1 MSIPRSQLDYR
12 PIDDQQAF
20 LLDHSNAPQQTDAAA
35 HMIRSD
41 LNKHL
46 PALVSAMQEESDVAL
61 QSRWPD
67 CKDWAAVHPYMILAQ
82 AIAQVTTRVLC
93 GQELARN
100 EEWVKLSV
108 ETTISAM
115 QTAAAIRENYPP
127 YLRWLAP
134 YFMPGPKLS
143 LANRK
148 RAAEILRP
156 IFAKR
161 MAGKG
166 DGSGYSDGIQWLIA
180 AAGARGKSVFEL
192 ADEQLFLSIAS
203 VHSTSASLLSIVHDL
218 AASAQSREEILDEM
232 QRVQKEHG
240 TSWTK
245 ASLAK
250 LNKLDSF
257 MKESQRVNPI
267 GLVTVTRAAV
277 KPYTFK
283 DGFYLP
289 ANTLISF
296 PMAELNHDPDVWP
309 DSETFD
315 GSRFLRMRQK
325 ADANGWQFAFVG
337 ENSINFGAGTHACPG
352 RYYVSQEIKIMLA
365 HLLLHYDFKW
375 PDGKSRPANMVHD
388 FATPPSPMAE
398 LMFRR
403 R

>member
-1 MSIPRSQLDYR
+1 
-12 PIDDQQAF
+12 
-20 LLDHSNAPQQTDAAA
+20 
-35 HMIRSD
+35 
-41 LNKHL
+41 
-46 PALVSAMQEESDVAL
+46 MQEESEVAL

-67 CKDWAAVHPYMILAQ
+67 CKDWTAVYPYMILAQ

-100 EEWVKLSV
+100 EEWIKLSV

-115 QTAAAIRENYPP
+115 QTAAAIREKYPP

-134 YFMPGPKLS
+134 YFMPGPQLS
-143 LANRK
+143 LTNRK

-156 IFAKR
+156 VLLKR
-161 MAGKG
+161 RAGKG

-180 AAGARGKSVFEL
+180 AAGARGKSVEEL

-203 VHSTSASLLSIVHDL
+203 VHSTSASLLSIVQDL
-218 AASAQSREEILDEM
+218 ASSGQYREEILDEM
-232 QRVQKEHG
+232 RSVQQERG
-240 TSWTK
+240 TTWTK

-267 GLVTVTRAAV
+267 GLGKASQACLWNLSTPILRLSTVTVTRAAV

-283 DGFYLP
+283 DGFHLP

-296 PMAELNHDPDVWP
+296 SMAELNRDPDVWP

-325 ADANGWQFAFVG
+325 GDANAWQFAFVG

-365 HLLLHYDFKW
+365 HLLLHFDFKW

-403 R
+403 KESPGSSCK

>member
-1 MSIPRSQLDYR
+1 M
-12 PIDDQQAF
+12 
-20 LLDHSNAPQQTDAAA
+20 
-35 HMIRSD
+35 
-41 LNKHL
+41 
-46 PALVSAMQEESDVAL
+46 V
-61 QSRWPD
+61 
-67 CKDWAAVHPYMILAQ
+67 LARV
-82 AIAQVTTRVLC
+82 IAQVTTRVLC

-115 QTAAAIRENYPP
+115 QTAAAIREKYPP

-156 IFAKR
+156 ILLKR

-180 AAGARGKSVFEL
+180 AAGARAKSVFEL

-218 AASAQSREEILDEM
+218 ADSAQYREEILDEM

-240 TSWTK
+240 TTWTK

-267 GLVTVTRAAV
+267 GLGKASKACRWKLSSIHTEVIHSDRYPSRRQTIHIQRW
-277 KPYTFK
+277 
-283 DGFYLP
+283 LP
-289 ANTLISF
+289 
-296 PMAELNHDPDVWP
+296 PP
-309 DSETFD
+309 
-315 GSRFLRMRQK
+315 RQH
-325 ADANGWQFAFVG
+325 
-337 ENSINFGAGTHACPG
+337 T
-352 RYYVSQEIKIMLA
+352 
-365 HLLLHYDFKW
+365 HLLPY
-375 PDGKSRPANMVHD
+375 GRAQSR
-388 FATPPSPMAE
+388 S
-398 LMFRR
+398 RR
-403 R
+403 LA